1 MRMSM
6 DCANGPGRLLGEIPV
21 KKLLLLAAAALLAG
35 ACSETMPSGPRQVAP
50 ADKASLDLFC
60 ASGYVV
66 AYDENGNPYCAPE
79 QDDPGARPGSRGAQR
94 P

>member
-1 MRMSM
+1 MCKR
-6 DCANGPGRLLGEIPV
+6 PRQTTRRIPV

-35 ACSETMPSGPRQVAP
+35 ACSETMPSAPRQVAP
-50 ADKASLDLFC
+50 ADKASLDLIC

-79 QDDPGARPGSRGAQR
+79 QDDPGAKRGSRGAPR